1 MRGVAASSL
10 TRGGKLQRPGK
21 AFISPPPSGG
31 EVPAKACKRLMVRF
45 GVVGCGRISKRHLDL
60 LSGGQINGASLVAI
74 CDNDPARL
82 KAAHQRHDVAAYD
95 SLDAMLADPQVEAVA
110 VLTPS
115 GMHAEHAIAA
125 ANAGKHVVVEKPMA
139 LRLEDADAMIAACD
153 RARVKLFVVKQ
164 NRLNVP
170 VVKAREALDA
180 GRFGKLV
187 LGTVRVRWRR
197 DQSYYDQDSWRGTW
211 AQDGGVLANQ
221 ASHHV
226 DLLEYF
232 MGDVMSVHAR
242 ASRTLVDIEAEDTAV
257 ATLQFA
263 NGALGVVEAT
273 NAARPRDL
281 EGSLS
286 VLGEGGTV
294 VIGGFAVNKMVTW
307 DFVDPQPGDD
317 EVLEKFSVNPPNV
330 YGYGHQ
336 AYYEH
341 VVDCLKND
349 AAALVDGLEGRR
361 SLELIIALYESIETG
376 REVPLRFRSRHARL
390 GG

>member
-1 MRGVAASSL
+1 M
-10 TRGGKLQRPGK
+10 
-21 AFISPPPSGG
+21 I
-31 EVPAKACKRLMVRF
+31 RF
-45 GVVGCGRISKRHLDL
+45 GVVGCGRIAKRHLDL
-60 LSGGQINGASLVAI
+60 LAGNHIDGATLVAI

-82 KAAHQRHDVAAYD
+82 EAARERTGVSAYD
-95 SLDAMLADPQVEAVA
+95 SLDAMLADPAVEVVV

-153 RARVKLFVVKQ
+153 QARVKLFVVKQ

-197 DQSYYDQDSWRGTW
+197 DQSYYNQDSWRGTW

-232 MGDVMSVHAR
+232 MGDVVSVHAR
-242 ASRTLVDIEAEDTAV
+242 ASRALVDIEAEDTAI
-257 ATLQFA
+257 ATLQFT
-263 NGALGVVEAT
+263 NGALGIVEAT

-286 VLGEGGTV
+286 ILGEGGTV

-307 DFVDPQPGDD
+307 EFAEPQAGDE
-317 EVLEKFSVNPPNV
+317 EVLEKYSVNPPNV

-341 VVDCLKND
+341 VVDCLRND
-349 AAALVDGLEGRR
+349 TAALVDGLEGRR
-361 SLELIIALYESIETG
+361 SLELITALYESIETG
-376 REVPLRFRSRHARL
+376 RDVPLRFHSRHSRL

>member
-1 MRGVAASSL
+1 MI
-10 TRGGKLQRPGK
+10 K
-21 AFISPPPSGG
+21 
-31 EVPAKACKRLMVRF
+31 F
-45 GVVGCGRISKRHLDL
+45 GVVDCGRIAKRHLDL
-60 LSGGQINGASLVAI
+60 LGGGQIEGAELVAI
-74 CDNDPARL
+74 CDNVPERLSAAKAR
-82 KAAHQRHDVAAYD
+82 HNVAAYD
-95 SLDAMLADPQVEAVA
+95 NLDAMLADPEVEVVV

-125 ANAGKHVVVEKPMA
+125 ANAGKHVLVEKPMA
-139 LRLEDADAMIAACD
+139 LRLDDADAMISACD

-170 VVKAREALDA
+170 VVKAREALDG
-180 GRFGKLV
+180 GRFGRLV

-232 MGDVMSVHAR
+232 MGDVVSVHAR
-242 ASRTLVDIEAEDTAV
+242 ASRTLVDIEAEDTAI

-263 NGALGVVEAT
+263 NGALGIVEAT
-273 NAARPRDL
+273 NAARPSDL

-307 DFVDPQPGDD
+307 NFTEPQPGDD

-341 VVDCLKND
+341 VVDCLNND

-361 SLELIIALYESIETG
+361 SLELITALYESIETG
-376 REVPLRFRSRHARL
+376 REVSLRFRSRHARL

>member
-1 MRGVAASSL
+1 MSE
-10 TRGGKLQRPGK
+10 
-21 AFISPPPSGG
+21 F
-31 EVPAKACKRLMVRF
+31 RF
-45 GVVGCGRISKRHLDL
+45 GIVGCGRIAKRHSEILG
-60 LSGGQINGASLVAI
+60 SGLIGGARFTAV
-74 CDNDPARL
+74 CDVQPDRADIMAEKFGVRSF
-82 KAAHQRHDVAAYD
+82 H
-95 SLDAMLADPQVEAVA
+95 SLDAMLASDEIDVVSI
-110 VLTPS
+110 LTPS

-125 ANAGKHVVVEKPMA
+125 ANAGKHVIVEKPMA

-197 DQSYYDQDSWRGTW
+197 DQSYYNQDSWRGTW

-232 MGDVMSVHAR
+232 MGDVVSVHAR
-242 ASRTLVDIEAEDTAV
+242 ATRTLVDIEAEDTAI
-257 ATLQFA
+257 ATLEFA
-263 NGALGVVEAT
+263 NGALGIVEAT

-286 VLGEGGTV
+286 ILGEGGTV
-294 VIGGFAVNKMVTW
+294 VIGGFAVNKIQTW

-317 EVLEKFSVNPPNV
+317 DVLEKFSVNPPNV

-341 VVDCLKND
+341 VLDCLKTD
-349 AAALVDGLEGRR
+349 SAALVDGLEGRR
-361 SLELIIALYESIETG
+361 SLELITALYESIETG
-376 REVPLRFRSRHARL
+376 KNTYLRFRSQHSKL
-390 GG
+390 GGST